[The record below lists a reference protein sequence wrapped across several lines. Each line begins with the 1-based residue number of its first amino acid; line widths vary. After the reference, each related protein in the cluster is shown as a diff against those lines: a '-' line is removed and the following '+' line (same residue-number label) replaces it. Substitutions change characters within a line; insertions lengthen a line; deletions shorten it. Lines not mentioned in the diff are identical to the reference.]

1 MHKKSL
7 SKFSKVVYFAQI
19 LAPGPWARGSELW
32 GCPRMEDTLS
42 IDVFGKFDFPVPKFG
57 VHDAGAPERI
67 IRRIAEEYFLF
78 VGMDI
83 TDMEL
88 IHIYSPSIIS

>member
-1 MHKKSL
+1 
-7 SKFSKVVYFAQI
+7 
-19 LAPGPWARGSELW
+19 
-32 GCPRMEDTLS
+32 MEDTLS
-42 IDVFGKFDFPVPKFG
+42 IDVFGKFNFPIPEFG
-57 VHDAGAPERI
+57 IYDAGAPERI

-88 IHIYSPSIIS
+88 IHVYSPSIIS